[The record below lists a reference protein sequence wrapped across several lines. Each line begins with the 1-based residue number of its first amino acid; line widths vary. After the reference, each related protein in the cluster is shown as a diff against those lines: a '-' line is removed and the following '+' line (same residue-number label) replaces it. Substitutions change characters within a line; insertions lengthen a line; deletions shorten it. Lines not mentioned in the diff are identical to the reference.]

1 MCFWGRRE
9 LFIGITNLTYRAF
22 VIIIIIIIIV
32 VLLNSL
38 LARRRSSDERLD
50 TSAPSWFRYLFTV
63 EISVTLIQLVSY
75 QIFEIPFPADSEP
88 QFLWKRSLLLVFI
101 FQADELDDKLIFQLS
116 FSSRGSFPPLA
127 ASLGGIVGQEVL
139 KALTGK
145 YTPLRQ
151 WVRRKLGRN
160 VKVSCRVLFSRNSL
174 SAQKKAISTQIWR
187 RVQNSNLQQIQ
198 YYYFCT
204 SVFRLFLLIYEPF
217 SSHQRHKWTCI
228 AA

>member
-22 VIIIIIIIIV
+22 VIIIIIIIIIV

-88 QFLWKRSLLLVFI
+88 QFL
-101 FQADELDDKLIFQLS
+101 
-116 FSSRGSFPPLA
+116 
-127 ASLGGIVGQEVL
+127 
-139 KALTGK
+139 
-145 YTPLRQ
+145 
-151 WVRRKLGRN
+151 
-160 VKVSCRVLFSRNSL
+160 
-174 SAQKKAISTQIWR
+174 
-187 RVQNSNLQQIQ
+187 
-198 YYYFCT
+198 
-204 SVFRLFLLIYEPF
+204 
-217 SSHQRHKWTCI
+217 
-228 AA
+228 